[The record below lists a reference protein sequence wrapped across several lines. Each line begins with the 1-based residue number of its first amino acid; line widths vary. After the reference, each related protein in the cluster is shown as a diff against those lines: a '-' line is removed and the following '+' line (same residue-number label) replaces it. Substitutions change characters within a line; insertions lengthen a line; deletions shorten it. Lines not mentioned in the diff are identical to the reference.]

1 MSSSVLAVVKKV
13 VDEVIER
20 LGKALKEVLID
31 MK

>member
-1 MSSSVLAVVKKV
+1 VVKKRI